1 MASLTKTLQTQH
13 VRLIIQV
20 LFLLAM
26 VFVFCYS
33 LLETD
38 WIGMPI
44 ISLLLIVMITGNI
57 IRIVER
63 SNRDFAQFINNISHD
78 DFTTSSGSSN
88 QIFAAHAF
96 IEAQKTLL
104 SKYRKLKAD
113 RSAQTDYLQMVVDH
127 VDAALLCFDENFR
140 IEFTNRAAEQL
151 LKRRYLPS
159 LQSIANIDAG
169 LAEAVRDLETGEN
182 KVLKLVLDGELN
194 QLILSATE
202 FVLLE
207 KKYKLV
213 SLKNIKGALDERE
226 IESWQKLIK
235 VLTHEIM
242 NSMTPIVSLSRY
254 VDGMISDKEA
264 LAALQDPDSEQSRD
278 LHLSLE
284 AIKSRTQGLMDFVD
298 KYRSISNLPK
308 PKFAHVILNSLFE
321 RIDLLFAE
329 RASEQ
334 GIEFSF
340 DLKPKELVLTADESL
355 LEQVIINL
363 VSNAFDAVKGR
374 QNKKVRIEARLTDEG
389 KTLIRI
395 SDTGCGISK
404 EVIDNIFTPFYT
416 TKENGSGIGLTLSRQ
431 LARLNQGS
439 LSVSSIEGEGSQFTL
454 SF

>member
-127 VDAALLCFDENFR
+127 VDAALLCFDEDFR

-389 KTLIRI
+389 K
-395 SDTGCGISK
+395 
-404 EVIDNIFTPFYT
+404 P
-416 TKENGSGIGLTLSRQ
+416 
-431 LARLNQGS
+431 
-439 LSVSSIEGEGSQFTL
+439 
-454 SF
+454 